1 MNFLQLLYYLV
12 LALGLFLILNYF
24 KKFEEKTPSVM
35 IFIPVIYILVASN
48 LPGISR
54 EFVYFIIL
62 LEMLFRI
69 YYAKIILNQ
78 DELMN
83 TNYYIQNYGIAFILS
98 YLLTEYYIMKVDTVF
113 LTLEEVKITLWF
125 FIILFLY
132 KVFNGNL
139 KIKLEKQESVNMN
152 LKEEAIIVR
161 YARFKNQYSYL
172 VKGKDKDLSIL
183 LYAMMVY
190 ENYHRS
196 KFLRDIDKVH
206 YRLTGKNIKMGI
218 MQVEA
223 NRILTDEESI
233 QMVLKEFRKIEK
245 QITETTKKK
254 KNMDLEILKEYTK
267 NSEKEHDIL
276 AIYEVIKNFENK

>member
-12 LALGLFLILNYF
+12 LSLGLFLILNYF

-161 YARFKNQYSYL
+161 YARFKKKIREHSYWL
-172 VKGKDKDLSIL
+172 
-183 LYAMMVY
+183 
-190 ENYHRS
+190 
-196 KFLRDIDKVH
+196 
-206 YRLTGKNIKMGI
+206 
-218 MQVEA
+218 
-223 NRILTDEESI
+223 
-233 QMVLKEFRKIEK
+233 
-245 QITETTKKK
+245 
-254 KNMDLEILKEYTK
+254 
-267 NSEKEHDIL
+267 
-276 AIYEVIKNFENK
+276 

>member
-12 LALGLFLILNYF
+12 LALGLFFILNYF

-113 LTLEEVKITLWF
+113 LTLEEVKITL
-125 FIILFLY
+125 
-132 KVFNGNL
+132 
-139 KIKLEKQESVNMN
+139 
-152 LKEEAIIVR
+152 
-161 YARFKNQYSYL
+161 
-172 VKGKDKDLSIL
+172 
-183 LYAMMVY
+183 
-190 ENYHRS
+190 
-196 KFLRDIDKVH
+196 
-206 YRLTGKNIKMGI
+206 
-218 MQVEA
+218 
-223 NRILTDEESI
+223 
-233 QMVLKEFRKIEK
+233 
-245 QITETTKKK
+245 
-254 KNMDLEILKEYTK
+254 
-267 NSEKEHDIL
+267 
-276 AIYEVIKNFENK
+276 